1 MSQNVDIPKLAFPIR
16 RGVTGRLI
24 VVEQDSDAD
33 VAGNVEVVART
44 TPGERLERL
53 DFGVPD
59 MLLAEVREGQAAAVL
74 DAIIDAEPRF
84 AGTVTENPTELDAMM
99 RVVQVRQ
106 ESTNG
111 R

>member
-1 MSQNVDIPKLAFPIR
+1 MSSDIDIPKLAFPLR
-16 RGVTGRLI
+16 RVAGRLA

-33 VAGNVEVVART
+33 VAGNVHTVAL
-44 TPGERLERL
+44 TPRGRRLERP

-59 MLLAEVREGQAAAVL
+59 LLLAEVTVGQAAQVL
-74 DAIIDAEPRF
+74 DALIDAEPRF